1 MNSPFNNKFM
11 SKSPLKRHKA
21 LQRKLKKAKAGKI
34 GAEGQGGVD
43 YELVSELEK
52 QIPEAKA
59 EHSSKRTEEG
69 DAQVREDE
77 DAAQGSAVEMKS
89 PLHGYADASDMVDSN
104 PSTAHMWNKVFDSM
118 TTAGLAIV
126 DAKAKKQKDKKFN
139 EWLKKDGKDF
149 DTSSSEYLAKYTEI
163 YGAQAPTKSTS

>member
-77 DAAQGSAVEMKS
+77 DAAQGSAVEMQS
-89 PLHGYADASDMVDSN
+89 PLHGWEDATDMKDPN
-104 PSTAHMWNKVFDSM
+104 PPTAHMWTNVFDAM
-118 TTAGLAIV
+118 TTAGLGIV
-126 DAKAKKQKDKKFN
+126 DARAKKEKDKNFN
-139 EWLKKDGKDF
+139 EWLKSDGKGLA
-149 DTSSSEYLAKYTEI
+149 TSSPEYLEKYTEI